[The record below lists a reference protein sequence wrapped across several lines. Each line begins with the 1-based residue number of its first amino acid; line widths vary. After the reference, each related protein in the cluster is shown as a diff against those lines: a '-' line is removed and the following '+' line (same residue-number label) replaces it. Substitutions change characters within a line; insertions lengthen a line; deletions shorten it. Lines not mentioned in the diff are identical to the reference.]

1 MSQRTE
7 HLNEEINITLDL
19 KVTLKRL
26 SNHNGFS
33 DGQVAKATEEFKEV
47 IKQDLL
53 KQVCDEYS
61 MEEILFSVDFVDYDV
76 EPNGA

>member
-7 HLNEEINITLDL
+7 HLNEKINIALDL

-26 SNHNGFS
+26 SNHNGFF
-33 DGQVAKATEEFKEV
+33 DGQVVKSTEEFKEV
-47 IKQDLL
+47 IKEDLI
-53 KQVCDEYS
+53 KKVCGEYS

>member
-19 KVTLKRL
+19 KVTLTRL

>member
-1 MSQRTE
+1 MSQKTE
-7 HLNEEINITLDL
+7 HLNEEINIKLDL

-26 SNHNGFS
+26 SNHNGFF

-47 IKQDLL
+47 IKDDLL

-61 MEEILFSVDFVDYDV
+61 MEEILFSVDFVAYNV